1 MDNWMIWLVAAGI
14 VVIFEIFTGSFYL
27 LMISIGLASGAVASW
42 YGADVTIQL
51 IVAALV
57 GAIATYA
64 LRRSKLGS
72 PQKTEVARDPN
83 ALLDIGN
90 TIIVSEWV
98 IDGGGKSVAR
108 VMYRGAMW
116 VVDLEPGA
124 ISKPGA
130 FTIHEIRGSRL
141 IVANASE

>member
-1 MDNWMIWLVAAGI
+1 MDNWMIWLIAAGI

-27 LMISIGLASGAVASW
+27 LMISIGLASGAAAAW

-51 IVAALV
+51 IVAAVV

-72 PQKTEVARDPN
+72 PQKTDVARDPN
-83 ALLDIGN
+83 VLLDIGN
-90 TIIVSEWV
+90 TIVVSEW
-98 IDGGGKSVAR
+98 IINGSGKSNAR

-116 VVDLEPGA
+116 DVDLEPGA
-124 ISKPGA
+124 ESRPGT
-130 FTIHEIRGSRL
+130 FRIEEIRGSRL
-141 IVANASE
+141 IVANAPE